1 MYPEKLELLINGK
14 WRQGSEGKTEPL
26 INPAT
31 EEVLA
36 EVPHASA
43 ADIDEALEASAAGY
57 KVWRAMSALQR
68 QAVMEKAA
76 RLMEERIDDIAM
88 TLTLEMGKPVG
99 EAKLEMRFVIDVC
112 RWYGE
117 EGKRAYGR
125 LVPARFPGARQ
136 MVIKEPVGPACAFV
150 AWNFPGTNVIR
161 KVAGALGAG
170 CSMIIKP
177 SEETPGTAVAI
188 ARCFH
193 DAGLPDGAL
202 NVVFGVPDEVSR
214 QVLGSWI
221 PRKVSFTGSIPVGKH
236 LVKLSAETLK
246 RCTMELGGHAPVIVF
261 DDADVEKALATSA
274 GFKFRNAGQVC
285 ISPTRFYVQDKAYK
299 SFVEGFT
306 ERAKALKVGNG
317 MEDGVEMGPLIADRR
332 LDVMDA
338 FVADAKDHGAT
349 VTAGGERLGNQ
360 GYFYAPTVISD
371 VPDDARIMTE
381 EPFGPVA
388 PITAFNTF
396 DEVVERA
403 NSLPFGLSSYVF
415 TSDGGKAA
423 RIEDA
428 LEVGLVGVNHPMV
441 ATPETPFGGVN
452 ESGYGSEG
460 GIEGLDAFLRTKFVT
475 EVGV

>member
-1 MYPEKLELLINGK
+1 MYPEKLELLINGE
-14 WRQGSEGKTEPL
+14 WRQGSDGNSEPV

-36 EVPHASA
+36 EVPHASGS
-43 ADIDEALEASAAGY
+43 DLDQALEASAAGF
-57 KVWRAMSALQR
+57 KVWRATSPLQR

-76 RLMEERIDDIAM
+76 SLMEQRIDDIAR
-88 TLTLEMGKPVG
+88 TLTLEMGKPFG
-99 EAKLEMRFVIDVC
+99 EAKVELGFVIDVC

-125 LVPARFPGARQ
+125 IVPSRFPGARQ
-136 MVIKEPVGPACAFV
+136 MVVKEPVGPACAFV

-161 KVAGALGAG
+161 KIAGALGAG
-170 CSMIIKP
+170 CSIIIKP

-188 ARCFH
+188 ARCFQ
-193 DAGLPDGAL
+193 DAGLPPGVL
-202 NVVFGVPDEVSR
+202 NVVFGVPDDVSR
-214 QVLGSWI
+214 HILGSWI
-221 PRKVSFTGSIPVGKH
+221 PRKVSFTGSVPVGKH
-236 LVKLSAETLK
+236 LTKLSAETLK

-261 DDADVEKALATSA
+261 DDADIEKALNTAA

-285 ISPTRFYVQDKAYK
+285 ISPTRFYVQDKSYK

-306 ERAKALKVGNG
+306 ERAKAVKVGNG
-317 MEDGVEMGPLIADRR
+317 MDDGIEMGPLIADRR
-332 LDVMDA
+332 LDVMDG
-338 FVADAKDHGAT
+338 FVADARDHGAN
-349 VTAGGERLGNQ
+349 VTTGGERIGNQ
-360 GYFYAPTVISD
+360 GYFYAPTVLSD
-371 VPDDARIMTE
+371 VPDDAKIMVD
-381 EPFGPVA
+381 EPFGPLA
-388 PITAFNTF
+388 PITHFNSF

-403 NSLPFGLSSYVF
+403 NSLPFGLASYVF
-415 TSDGGKAA
+415 TSDGAKAA

-428 LEVGLVGVNHPMV
+428 LDVGLVGVNHPGV

-475 EVGV
+475 EMGV